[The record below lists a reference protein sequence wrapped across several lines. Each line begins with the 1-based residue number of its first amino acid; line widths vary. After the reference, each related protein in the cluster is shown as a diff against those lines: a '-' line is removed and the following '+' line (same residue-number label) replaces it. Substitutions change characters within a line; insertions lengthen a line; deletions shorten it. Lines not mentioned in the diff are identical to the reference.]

1 MFNYQTFDKIID
13 LSLLAFNQDDY
24 GLAGFKKATDL
35 KYKHPHL
42 KVPQSTSLMSCIA
55 LSALQC
61 Q

>member
-1 MFNYQTFDKIID
+1 MID

-42 KVPQSTSLMSCIA
+42 KVPQSTSLISCIA